1 MGGNGCP
8 VARVGGGGGA
18 GGGCSAVSCAISVLG
33 DSLFIG
39 GTTSCLEPNFVGIP
53 FGWPFL
59 SEVVAGLLFPQPIIF
74 K

>member
-1 MGGNGCP
+1 MGGSGGA

-18 GGGCSAVSCAISVLG
+18 GGGCNVVSCGNSVLG

-53 FGWPFL
+53 FGWLFL
-59 SEVVAGLLFPQPIIF
+59 SEVVASPLFPQPIVF